1 MDGGVEDGPAPQ
13 RQRREEPIEARV
25 PPGPHVVRG
34 SDELTLLRLSPN
46 PRAADMD
53 GCSNEIKRV
62 AARRNPM
69 MNS

>member
-1 MDGGVEDGPAPQ
+1 MEDGPAPQ

-34 SDELTLLRLSPN
+34 SDELTLLRPSPN

-53 GCSNEIKRV
+53 GRSN
-62 AARRNPM
+62 
-69 MNS
+69 